1 MNTSSASGCGCVFC
15 ILPLVE
21 ITSTPVA
28 ATFSPASWFTNFS
41 FINPLQFQGVIFSR
55 LETSQWKSAHTMLEP
70 FCALTVF
77 FLHFSQS
84 CQSLGTLNCV
94 ICLWPDDAWSLP
106 LFFWIWPVIGCCGVS
121 CCSIVSSLSLYWS
134 ALSGSEWCS
143 LHILIPPSMSVS
155 KIIIF
160 QGIEKKQP
168 HAFTFQ

>member
-55 LETSQWKSAHTMLEP
+55 LETSQWKSAHNAGAFLCLDCIFLAFFPILSVTWYFELCNLSLAWWCVEP
-70 FCALTVF
+70 
-77 FLHFSQS
+77 
-84 CQSLGTLNCV
+84 
-94 ICLWPDDAWSLP
+94 P